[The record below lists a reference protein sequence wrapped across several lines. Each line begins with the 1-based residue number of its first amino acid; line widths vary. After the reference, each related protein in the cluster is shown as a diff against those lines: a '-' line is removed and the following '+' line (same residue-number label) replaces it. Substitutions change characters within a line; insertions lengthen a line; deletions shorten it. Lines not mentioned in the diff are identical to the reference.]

1 MSDHVAYI
9 NIVSKFREQ
18 LKQKLVD
25 KQGTNIYPQIAT
37 VTPLLINGML
47 DHLRV
52 CVAMT
57 GGWR

>member
-37 VTPLLINGML
+37 E
-47 DHLRV
+47 
-52 CVAMT
+52 
-57 GGWR
+57 